1 MRTQTHARLIFVWLA
16 LLLATSGGAA
26 EPIRIVRIDPA
37 LDRLLPRD
45 AKVERIAEGFVWI
58 EGPVWHREGRYLLFS
73 DVAQNKIFKWQEGAG
88 VSVHL
93 KPSGYTGAAPFT
105 GPEPGSNGLALDR
118 EGRLIIAQHGDRRIV
133 RVEAD
138 GTWTMLV
145 ATFEGKRL
153 NSPNDLAFKSNGDLY
168 FTDPPFGLPRTF
180 DDESKEIPFSG
191 VYRLAQDGTV
201 TLLVRDLKA
210 PNGVAFS
217 PDEKTLYVTNADRER
232 PQWLAYE
239 VLSDGA
245 LGERRVLV
253 DGARFAESRP
263 GGPDGLKV
271 DRAGNLFSAGPGGIY
286 IFDRTG
292 RHLGTIDLGVATG
305 NCAWGDDGSVLY
317 ITAGTT
323 LFRVRLDTQGAGF

>member
-1 MRTQTHARLIFVWLA
+1 M
-16 LLLATSGGAA
+16 
-26 EPIRIVRIDPA
+26 
-37 LDRLLPRD
+37 
-45 AKVERIAEGFVWI
+45 
-58 EGPVWHREGRYLLFS
+58 
-73 DVAQNKIFKWQEGAG
+73 
-88 VSVHL
+88 
-93 KPSGYTGAAPFT
+93 
-105 GPEPGSNGLALDR
+105 
-118 EGRLIIAQHGDRRIV
+118 
-133 RVEAD
+133 
-138 GTWTMLV
+138 
-145 ATFEGKRL
+145 
-153 NSPNDLAFKSNGDLY
+153 
-168 FTDPPFGLPRTF
+168 
-180 DDESKEIPFSG
+180 
-191 VYRLAQDGTV
+191 YRLAQDGTV